1 MKSEPEGKKEKKDED
16 EEKTQK
22 KSDPAANLRPREPG
36 GLGRASPRLRE
47 PLVAR
52 AWPRVTQAA

>member
-36 GLGRASPRLRE
+36 GLGRASPRLRK
-47 PLVAR
+47 P
-52 AWPRVTQAA
+52 